1 MLVVTKNIKKNIKTP
16 NILFDYKLDKRE
28 ILLLK
33 SILNQTFEGNN
44 VESKEFNFYF
54 PRLNVND
61 FKDLQK
67 LIANQKSY
75 FIKTNQI
82 IKKIKFKQE
91 KDNK

>member
-1 MLVVTKNIKKNIKTP
+1 M
-16 NILFDYKLDKRE
+16 
-28 ILLLK
+28 LLK
-33 SILNQTFEGNN
+33 SILNTFEGNN

-82 IKKIKFKQE
+82 IKKLSS
-91 KDNK
+91 NKKRK

>member
-1 MLVVTKNIKKNIKTP
+1 M
-16 NILFDYKLDKRE
+16 
-28 ILLLK
+28 LLK
-33 SILNQTFEGNN
+33 SILNTFEGNN

-67 LIANQKSY
+67 LILNQKLY

-82 IKKIKFKQE
+82 IKKIEFKQE
-91 KDNK
+91 KEINNNLKNEHQIKSKNHKTKKKRNKKNSFY